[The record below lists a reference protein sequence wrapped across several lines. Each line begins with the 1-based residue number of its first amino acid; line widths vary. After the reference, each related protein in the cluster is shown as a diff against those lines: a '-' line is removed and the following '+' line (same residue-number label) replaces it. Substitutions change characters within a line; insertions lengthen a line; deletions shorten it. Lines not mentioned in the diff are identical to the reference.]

1 MFWVNG
7 WVSVYELRG
16 CGFESSSNHEKYYCV
31 ENVLLPILKMFGR
44 IVQQS
49 LAQSFNSHW
58 HDCSTVTGMI
68 LQQSLARLFN
78 SHWHDW
84 STVAVMIV
92 QQSLARLFNSHWHN
106 WSTLAGTIIQQSL
119 TGLFNSHWH
128 DSSTVTGAI
137 LQQSLAGLFNSHK
150 QIFSFFYAGRILQQ
164 WSTLLKNRATYQKYG
179 TWSWNWYETSFMK
192 QTKRF

>member
-1 MFWVNG
+1 MEVDP
-7 WVSVYELRG
+7 RG
-16 CGFESSSNHEKYYCV
+16 SCAVFLVHGTIWHDCSTVTGIIH
-31 ENVLLPILKMFGR
+31 
-44 IVQQS
+44 QQP
-49 LAQSFNSHW
+49 LARLFNSHW
-58 HDCSTVTGMI
+58 LGYSTVTGMI

-84 STVAVMIV
+84 STVA
-92 QQSLARLFNSHWHN
+92 
-106 WSTLAGTIIQQSL
+106 GTIIQQSL
-119 TGLFNSHWH
+119 TGLLNSHWY
-128 DSSTVTGAI
+128 DSSTVTGTI